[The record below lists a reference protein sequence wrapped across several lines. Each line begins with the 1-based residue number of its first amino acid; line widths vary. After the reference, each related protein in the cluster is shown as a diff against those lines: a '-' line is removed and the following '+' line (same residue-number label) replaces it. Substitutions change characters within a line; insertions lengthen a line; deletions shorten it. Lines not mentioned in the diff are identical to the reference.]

1 MNNSNPYD
9 DLFKQVDEPSAY
21 LLAECLS
28 RLQQTNIDNAQHRLI
43 GKALDRWNISKEELA
58 VRARL
63 IECAQ

>member
-1 MNNSNPYD
+1 MNDSNPYD

-28 RLQQTNIDNAQHRLI
+28 RLQQTNIDSAQHRLI